1 MSAVPAA
8 AGAPPLEGM
17 ERAVG
22 AIVLSLAV
30 FMTVL
35 DTTIANVS
43 IPTIAGDLGVSP
55 SQGTWVIT
63 SFAVSTAIAV
73 PLTGWLV
80 VRFGQVRLFVT
91 SVLLF
96 STASWLCGLAPNLET
111 LIVFRVLQGAVA
123 GPMVP
128 LSQSMLL
135 ATFPRDKA
143 GLALALWSMTA
154 LLAPISGPLLGG
166 WISDNATWPWIF
178 YINVPVG
185 LFAAAVTWQLYR
197 TRDSATRKVPV
208 DFVGLALLVIWVA
221 ALQIMLD
228 KGKELDWFNSAQ
240 IVTLAC
246 VAATGFALFLVWELV
261 DNEHP
266 IVDLSLFRLRNF
278 TSGTVA
284 LAVGY
289 GVFFGTTVIIP
300 LWLQTVMGYS
310 ATWSGLTIAPIGILS
325 LIIAPILGRNL
336 ARLDARK
343 IASAAFLVFALVM
356 FMRAHF
362 DLQTDFWSIVLPTV
376 IQGAATVSF
385 FLPLTALLLA
395 GLPPERIPAATG
407 LSNFARFTA
416 GAFGASVSVTLWDD
430 RASLHRA
437 HLVEHVTAYDPDARA
452 ALGVMHAHGFSPDQ
466 ALGLVDRLID
476 QQARM
481 LSTIDLFWLSGVLF
495 IALVGLVWIAKP
507 ANVAHRGPADA
518 GAH

>member
-1 MSAVPAA
+1 VSAAPAA
-8 AGAPPLEGM
+8 ASPPPLEGM

-22 AIVLSLAV
+22 AFVLSLAV

-128 LSQSMLL
+128 LSQAMLL
-135 ATFPRDKA
+135 STFPREKA
-143 GLALALWSMTA
+143 GLALAIWSMTA

-185 LFAAAVTWQLYR
+185 LLAAAVTWQLYR
-197 TRDSATRKVPV
+197 TRDSAKRKVPV
-208 DFVGLALLVIWVA
+208 DYVGLGLLITWVA

-228 KGKELDWFNSAQ
+228 KGNELDWFNSGQ

-246 VAATGFALFLVWELV
+246 VAAVGFTLFLVWELV

-266 IVDLSLFRLRNF
+266 IVDLSLFKGRNF
-278 TSGTVA
+278 TSGTLA
-284 LAVGY
+284 IAVGY
-289 GVFFGTTVIIP
+289 AVFFGITVIIP
-300 LWLQTVMGYS
+300 LWLQTIMGYT
-310 ATWSGLTIAPIGILS
+310 AFLSGLTVAPIGILS
-325 LIIAPILGRNL
+325 LLIAPILGRNL

-356 FMRAHF
+356 FMRARF
-362 DLQTDFWSIVLPTV
+362 NLQTDFWSIVLPTV

-416 GAFGASVSVTLWDD
+416 GAFGASVSVTLWND
-430 RASLHRA
+430 RAAVHRA
-437 HLVEHVTAYDPDARA
+437 HLVEHVTAYNPDATRA
-452 ALGVMHAHGFSPDQ
+452 LAAMHAHGLSPDQ
-466 ALGLVDRLID
+466 ALGLMDRMID

-481 LSTIDLFWLSGVLF
+481 LSTVDLFWLSGMLF
-495 IALVGLVWIAKP
+495 IALTALVWIAKP
-507 ANVAHRGPADA
+507 SNLAQRAPADA

>member
-1 MSAVPAA
+1 VSAAPAA
-8 AGAPPLEGM
+8 AAPPPLEGM

-22 AIVLSLAV
+22 AFVLSLAV

-128 LSQSMLL
+128 LSQAMLL
-135 ATFPRDKA
+135 ATFPREKA

-185 LFAAAVTWQLYR
+185 LFSAAVTWQLYR

-208 DFVGLALLVIWVA
+208 DYVGLGLLITWVA

-228 KGKELDWFNSAQ
+228 KGNELDWFNSGQ

-246 VAATGFALFLVWELV
+246 VAAVGFTLFLVWELV

-266 IVDLSLFRLRNF
+266 IVDLSLFKGRNF
-278 TSGTVA
+278 TSGTLA
-284 LAVGY
+284 IAVGY
-289 GVFFGTTVIIP
+289 AVFFGITVIIP
-300 LWLQTVMGYS
+300 LWLQTIMGYT
-310 ATWSGLTIAPIGILS
+310 AFLSGLTVAPIGILS
-325 LIIAPILGRNL
+325 LLIAPILGRNL

-356 FMRAHF
+356 FMRARF

-416 GAFGASVSVTLWDD
+416 GAFGASVSVTLWND
-430 RASLHRA
+430 RAAVHRA
-437 HLVEHVTAYDPDARA
+437 HLVEHVTAYNPDATGALA
-452 ALGVMHAHGFSPDQ
+452 AMHAHGLSTDQ
-466 ALGLVDRLID
+466 ALGLMDRLID

-481 LSTIDLFWLSGVLF
+481 LSTVDLFWLSGMLF
-495 IALVGLVWIAKP
+495 IALTALVWIAKP
-507 ANVAHRGPADA
+507 ANISHRAPADA

>member
-1 MSAVPAA
+1 MSAAPAA
-8 AGAPPLEGM
+8 AVPPLEGV
-17 ERAVG
+17 ERVVG
-22 AIVLSLAV
+22 AFVLSLAV

-128 LSQSMLL
+128 LSQAMLL
-135 ATFPRDKA
+135 ATFPREKA

-185 LFAAAVTWQLYR
+185 LLAAAVTWQIYR
-197 TRDSATRKVPV
+197 ARDSATRKVPV
-208 DFVGLALLVIWVA
+208 DYVGLGLLITWVA

-228 KGKELDWFNSAQ
+228 KGNELDWFGSGL
-240 IVTLAC
+240 IVALAC
-246 VAATGFALFLVWELV
+246 VAAVGFALFLVWELV

-266 IVDLSLFRLRNF
+266 IVDLSLFKLRNF
-278 TSGTVA
+278 SSGTVA

-289 GVFFGTTVIIP
+289 GVFFGTTVILP
-300 LWLQTVMGYS
+300 LWLQTIMGYT
-310 ATWSGLTIAPIGILS
+310 ATWSGLAVAPIGILS

-336 ARLDARK
+336 GRLDPRK
-343 IASAAFLVFALVM
+343 IASAAFLVFAAVS
-356 FMRAHF
+356 FMRARF
-362 DLQTDFWSIVLPTV
+362 DLQADFWSIVLPTV

-416 GAFGASVSVTLWDD
+416 GAFGASMSVTLWDQ
-430 RASLHRA
+430 RAALHRA
-437 HLVEHVTAYDPDARA
+437 HLVEQITSYDFDARA
-452 ALGVMHAHGFSPDQ
+452 ALGALRAQGLGHGQ

-495 IALVGLVWIAKP
+495 ILLMALVWIAKP
-507 ANVAHRGPADA
+507 ASVAQRVPADA

>member
-1 MSAVPAA
+1 VAAVPAA
-8 AGAPPLEGM
+8 APPPPLEGM

-22 AIVLSLAV
+22 AFVLSLAV

-111 LIVFRVLQGAVA
+111 LIMFRVLQGAVS

-128 LSQSMLL
+128 LSQAMLL
-135 ATFPRDKA
+135 ATFPREKS
-143 GLALALWSMTA
+143 GLALAIWSMTA

-185 LFAAAVTWQLYR
+185 LFSAAVTWQLYR

-208 DFVGLALLVIWVA
+208 DYVGLGLLITWVA

-228 KGKELDWFNSAQ
+228 KGNELDWFNSSQ

-246 VAATGFALFLVWELV
+246 VAAVGFALFLVWELV

-266 IVDLSLFRLRNF
+266 IVDLSLFKGRNF

-284 LAVGY
+284 IAVGY
-289 GVFFGTTVIIP
+289 AVFFGTMVIIP
-300 LWLQTVMGYS
+300 LWLQTIMGYT
-310 ATWSGLTIAPIGILS
+310 ATWAGLTMAPIGILS
-325 LIIAPILGRNL
+325 LIIAPFLGRAL
-336 ARLDARK
+336 PHLDARK
-343 IASAAFLVFALVM
+343 IASGAFLVFAMVM
-356 FMRAHF
+356 FMRSHF
-362 DLQTDFWSIVLPTV
+362 DLQTDFWSIMLPTF
-376 IQGAATVSF
+376 IQGAATVTF
-385 FLPLTALLLA
+385 FLPLTALLLS

-416 GAFGASVSVTLWDD
+416 GAFGASVSVTLWND
-430 RASLHRA
+430 RAALHRA
-437 HLVEHVTAYDPDARA
+437 HLVEHVSAFDPDARTALA
-452 ALGVMHAHGFSPDQ
+452 AMHAHGLAPDQ
-466 ALGLVDRLID
+466 ALGLMDRLID

-481 LSTIDLFWLSGVLF
+481 LGTVDLFWFSGILFLVLT
-495 IALVGLVWIAKP
+495 VLVWVAKP
-507 ANVAHRGPADA
+507 ANVPHRAPADA
-518 GAH
+518 H

>member
-1 MSAVPAA
+1 
-8 AGAPPLEGM
+8 M

-22 AIVLSLAV
+22 AFVLSLAV

-96 STASWLCGLAPNLET
+96 TTASWLCGLAPNLET

-135 ATFPRDKA
+135 ATFPREKS
-143 GLALALWSMTA
+143 GLALAIWSMTA

-185 LFAAAVTWQLYR
+185 LFSAAITWQLYR

-208 DFVGLALLVIWVA
+208 DYVGLGLLITWVA

-228 KGKELDWFNSAQ
+228 KGNELDWFNSRQ

-246 VAATGFALFLVWELV
+246 VAAVGFTLFLVWELV

-266 IVDLSLFRLRNF
+266 IVDLSLFKGRNF

-284 LAVGY
+284 IAIGY
-289 GVFFGTTVIIP
+289 AVFFGTMVIIP
-300 LWLQTVMGYS
+300 LWLQTIMGYT
-310 ATWSGLTIAPIGILS
+310 ATWAGLTMAPIGILS
-325 LIIAPILGRNL
+325 LVIAPFLGRAL
-336 ARLDARK
+336 PHLDARK
-343 IASAAFLVFALVM
+343 VASGAFLVFAMVM
-356 FMRAHF
+356 FMRSHF
-362 DLQTDFWSIVLPTV
+362 DLQTDFWSIMMPTF
-376 IQGAATVSF
+376 IQGAATVTF
-385 FLPLTALLLA
+385 FLPLTALLLS

-416 GAFGASVSVTLWDD
+416 GAFGASVSVTLWND
-430 RASLHRA
+430 RTALHRA
-437 HLVEHVTAYDPDARA
+437 HLVEHVTDYNAHAQA
-452 ALGVMHAHGFSPDQ
+452 ALSAMHAHGLPAEQ
-466 ALGLVDRLID
+466 ALGLMDRLIE

-481 LSTIDLFWLSGVLF
+481 LGTVDLFWFSGILF
-495 IALVGLVWIAKP
+495 LALTVLVWIAKP
-507 ANVAHRGPADA
+507 SSLPHRAPADA

>member
-1 MSAVPAA
+1 VSAAPPARA
-8 AGAPPLEGM
+8 APPPLEGM

-22 AIVLSLAV
+22 AFVLSLAV

-111 LIVFRVLQGAVA
+111 LILFRVLQGLVA

-128 LSQSMLL
+128 LSQAMLL
-135 ATFPRDKA
+135 STFPREKA

-185 LFAAAVTWQLYR
+185 LFSAAVTWQLYR

-208 DFVGLALLVIWVA
+208 DYVGLGLLVVWVA

-228 KGKELDWFNSAQ
+228 KGNELDWFSSPQ
-240 IVTLAC
+240 IVALGC
-246 VAATGFALFLVWELV
+246 VALVGFTLFLVWELV

-266 IVDLSLFRLRNF
+266 IVDLSLFKSRNF
-278 TSGTVA
+278 TSGTLA
-284 LAVGY
+284 IAVGY
-289 GVFFGTTVIIP
+289 AVFFGITVIIP
-300 LWLQTVMGYS
+300 LWLQTIMGYT
-310 ATWSGLTIAPIGILS
+310 AFLSGLTVAPIGILS
-325 LIIAPILGRNL
+325 LIIAPFLGRAL
-336 ARLDARK
+336 PHLDARK

-356 FMRAHF
+356 FMRARF
-362 DLQTDFWSIVLPTV
+362 DLQTDFWSIVLPTF

-416 GAFGASVSVTLWDD
+416 GAFGASVSVTMWND
-430 RASLHRA
+430 RTALHRA
-437 HLVEHVTAYDPDARA
+437 HLVEHVTDYSPHAQDALA
-452 ALGVMHAHGFSPDQ
+452 AMHARGLPTQQ
-466 ALGLVDRLID
+466 AMGLMDHLID

-481 LSTIDLFWLSGVLF
+481 LGTIDLFWLSGILF
-495 IALVGLVWIAKP
+495 IALTALVWLAKP
-507 ANVAHRGPADA
+507 TNVSHAPADA

>member
-1 MSAVPAA
+1 MSALPARA
-8 AGAPPLEGM
+8 EAPPLEGI
-17 ERAVG
+17 ERVVG

-208 DFVGLALLVIWVA
+208 DFVGLALLITWVA

-228 KGKELDWFNSAQ
+228 KGKELDWFNSTQ

-246 VAATGFALFLVWELV
+246 VAATGFTLFLVWELV

-284 LAVGY
+284 LALGY

-300 LWLQTVMGYS
+300 LWLQTVMGYT
-310 ATWSGLTIAPIGILS
+310 AIWSGLTIAPIGILS

-343 IASAAFLVFALVM
+343 IASAAFLVFALVS
-356 FMRAHF
+356 FMRARF

-416 GAFGASVSVTLWDD
+416 GAFGASMSVTLWDN
-430 RASLHRA
+430 RAALHRA
-437 HLVEHVTAYDPDARA
+437 HLVEHVTAYDADTQAM
-452 ALGVMHAHGFSPDQ
+452 LGAMHAHGFTPDQ
-466 ALGLVDRLID
+466 AFGLMDRLID

-481 LSTIDLFWLSGVLF
+481 LSTVDLFWLSGVLF
-495 IALVGLVWIAKP
+495 IALMALVWVARP
-507 ANVAHRGPADA
+507 AGGAQRAPADA

>member
-1 MSAVPAA
+1 MSAAPFAA
-8 AGAPPLEGM
+8 PPPLEGM

-22 AIVLSLAV
+22 AFVLSLAV

-111 LIVFRVLQGAVA
+111 LIVFRVLQGMVA

-135 ATFPRDKA
+135 STFPREKA

-185 LFAAAVTWQLYR
+185 LFSAAVTWQLYR
-197 TRDSATRKVPV
+197 TRDSAKRKVPV
-208 DFVGLALLVIWVA
+208 DYVGLGLLITWVA

-228 KGKELDWFNSAQ
+228 KGNELDWFSSPQ

-246 VAATGFALFLVWELV
+246 VAAVGFTLFLVWELV

-266 IVDLSLFRLRNF
+266 IVDLSLFKSRNF
-278 TSGTVA
+278 TSGTLA
-284 LAVGY
+284 IAVGY
-289 GVFFGTTVIIP
+289 AVFFGITVIIP
-300 LWLQTVMGYS
+300 LWLQTIMGYT
-310 ATWSGLTIAPIGILS
+310 AFLSGLTVAPIGILS

-343 IASAAFLVFALVM
+343 IASAAFVVFALVM
-356 FMRAHF
+356 FMRARF

-416 GAFGASVSVTLWDD
+416 GAFGASVSVTLWND
-430 RASLHRA
+430 RAALHRA
-437 HLVEHVTAYDPDARA
+437 HLVEHVTAYNPDATGALA
-452 ALGVMHAHGFSPDQ
+452 ALHARGLSPDQ
-466 ALGLVDRLID
+466 ALGLMDRMID

-481 LSTIDLFWLSGVLF
+481 LSTVDLFWLSGMLF
-495 IALVGLVWIAKP
+495 IALTALVWIAKP
-507 ANVAHRGPADA
+507 ANVSHAPADA

>member
-8 AGAPPLEGM
+8 AAAPPLEGM
-17 ERAVG
+17 ERVVG

-63 SFAVSTAIAV
+63 SFAVSTAISV

-96 STASWLCGLAPNLET
+96 STASWLCGLAPTLET

-128 LSQSMLL
+128 LSQAMLL
-135 ATFPRDKA
+135 ATFPREKA
-143 GLALALWSMTA
+143 GLALAIWSMTA

-185 LFAAAVTWQLYR
+185 LLAAMVTWQIYR
-197 TRDSATRKVPV
+197 ARDSATRKVPV
-208 DFVGLALLVIWVA
+208 DFVGLALLITWVA
-221 ALQIMLD
+221 ALQVMLD
-228 KGKELDWFNSAQ
+228 KGNELDWFNSGL
-240 IVTLAC
+240 IVTLGC
-246 VAATGFALFLVWELV
+246 VAAVGFTLFLVWELI

-266 IVDLSLFRLRNF
+266 IVDLSLFKLRNF
-278 TSGTVA
+278 SSGTVA
-284 LAVGY
+284 LAIGY
-289 GVFFGTTVIIP
+289 GVFFGTTVILP
-300 LWLQTVMGYS
+300 LWLQTIMGYT
-310 ATWSGLTIAPIGILS
+310 ATWSGLAVAPIGILS

-336 ARLDARK
+336 GRLDARK
-343 IASAAFLVFALVM
+343 IASAAFLVFAAVS
-356 FMRAHF
+356 FMRARF
-362 DLQTDFWSIVLPTV
+362 DLQTDFWSIVLPTI

-385 FLPLTALLLA
+385 FLPLTALLLS

-416 GAFGASVSVTLWDD
+416 GAFGASVSVTLWND
-430 RASLHRA
+430 RAALHRA
-437 HLVEHVTAYDPDARA
+437 HLVEHVTAYDPGARA
-452 ALGVMHAHGFSPDQ
+452 ALGAMHAHGLSPDQ
-466 ALGLVDRLID
+466 AFGLLDGMID

-481 LSTIDLFWLSGVLF
+481 LSTVDLFWLSGVLF
-495 IALVGLVWIAKP
+495 IALVALVWIAKP
-507 ANVAHRGPADA
+507 VNAPQRAPADA

>member
-1 MSAVPAA
+1 MSSVPAA
-8 AGAPPLEGM
+8 AAAPPLEGL
-17 ERAVG
+17 ERVVG

-96 STASWLCGLAPNLET
+96 TTASWLCGLAPNLET

-185 LFAAAVTWQLYR
+185 LLAAAVTWQIYR

-208 DFVGLALLVIWVA
+208 DFVGLALLITWVA
-221 ALQIMLD
+221 ALQVMLD
-228 KGKELDWFNSAQ
+228 KGNELDWFNSAL
-240 IVTLAC
+240 IVTLGC
-246 VAATGFALFLVWELV
+246 VAAVGFTLFLVWELI

-266 IVDLSLFRLRNF
+266 IVDLSLFKLRNF
-278 TSGTVA
+278 SSGTVA

-300 LWLQTVMGYS
+300 LWLQTIMGYT
-310 ATWSGLTIAPIGILS
+310 ATWSGLTVAPIGILS

-336 ARLDARK
+336 GRLDARK
-343 IASAAFLVFALVM
+343 IASAAFLVFAASS
-356 FMRAHF
+356 FMRARF

-416 GAFGASVSVTLWDD
+416 GAFGASVSVALWND
-430 RASLHRA
+430 RAALHRA
-437 HLVEHVTAYDPDARA
+437 HLVEHVTIYDPDARA
-452 ALGVMHAHGFSPDQ
+452 ALGAMHAQGLSPDQ
-466 ALGLVDRLID
+466 AFGLLDHLID

-481 LSTIDLFWLSGVLF
+481 LSTVDLFWLSGCLF
-495 IALVGLVWIAKP
+495 IALVALVWIAKP
-507 ANVAHRGPADA
+507 ANVPQRAPTDA

>member
-8 AGAPPLEGM
+8 APPPPLEGM

-22 AIVLSLAV
+22 AFVLSLAV

-96 STASWLCGLAPNLET
+96 TTASWLCGLAPNLET

-135 ATFPRDKA
+135 ATFPREKS
-143 GLALALWSMTA
+143 GLALAIWSMTA

-185 LFAAAVTWQLYR
+185 LFSAAITWQLYR

-208 DFVGLALLVIWVA
+208 DYVGLGLLITWVA

-228 KGKELDWFNSAQ
+228 KGNELDWFSSPQ
-240 IVTLAC
+240 IVTLGC
-246 VAATGFALFLVWELV
+246 VALVGFTLFLVWELV

-266 IVDLSLFRLRNF
+266 IVDLSLFKGRNF

-284 LAVGY
+284 IAIGY
-289 GVFFGTTVIIP
+289 AVFFGTMVIIP
-300 LWLQTVMGYS
+300 LWLQTIMGYT
-310 ATWSGLTIAPIGILS
+310 ATWAGLTMAPIGILS
-325 LIIAPILGRNL
+325 LVIAPFLGRAL
-336 ARLDARK
+336 PHLDARK
-343 IASAAFLVFALVM
+343 VASGAFLVFAMVM
-356 FMRAHF
+356 FMRSHF
-362 DLQTDFWSIVLPTV
+362 DLQTDFWSIMMPTF
-376 IQGAATVSF
+376 IQGAATVTF
-385 FLPLTALLLA
+385 FLPLTALLLS

-416 GAFGASVSVTLWDD
+416 GAFGASVSVTLWND
-430 RASLHRA
+430 RTALHRA
-437 HLVEHVTAYDPDARA
+437 HLVEHITDYNAHAQA
-452 ALGVMHAHGFSPDQ
+452 ALSAMHAHGLPAEQ
-466 ALGLVDRLID
+466 ALGLMDRLIE

-481 LSTIDLFWLSGVLF
+481 LGTVDLFWFSGILF
-495 IALVGLVWIAKP
+495 LALTVLVWIAKP
-507 ANVAHRGPADA
+507 SSLPHRAPADA

>member
-1 MSAVPAA
+1 VSAVPGAA
-8 AGAPPLEGM
+8 APPPLEGV

-22 AIVLSLAV
+22 AFVLSLAV
-30 FMTVL
+30 FMSVL

-135 ATFPRDKA
+135 ATFPREKA

-185 LFAAAVTWQLYR
+185 LFSAALTWQIYR
-197 TRDSATRKVPV
+197 TRDSAKRKVPV
-208 DFVGLALLVIWVA
+208 DFVGLGLLVIWVA
-221 ALQIMLD
+221 SLQIMLD
-228 KGKELDWFNSAQ
+228 KGNELDWFSSPQ
-240 IVTLAC
+240 IVALAC
-246 VAATGFALFLVWELV
+246 VALAGFTLFLVWELV

-266 IVDLSLFRLRNF
+266 IVDLSLFKSRNF
-278 TSGTVA
+278 TSGTLA
-284 LAVGY
+284 IAVGY
-289 GVFFGTTVIIP
+289 AVFFGTMVIIP
-300 LWLQTVMGYS
+300 LWLQTLMGYT
-310 ATWSGLTIAPIGILS
+310 ATWAGLTMAPIGILS
-325 LIIAPILGRNL
+325 LIIAPFLGRAL
-336 ARLDARK
+336 PRLDTRK
-343 IASAAFLVFALVM
+343 VASGAFLVFALVM
-356 FMRAHF
+356 FMRARF
-362 DLQTDFWSIVLPTV
+362 DLQTDFWSIMLPTF
-376 IQGAATVSF
+376 IQGGATVTF
-385 FLPLTALLLA
+385 FLPLTALLLS

-416 GAFGASVSVTLWDD
+416 GAFGASVSVTLWND
-430 RASLHRA
+430 RAALHRA
-437 HLVEHVTAYDPDARA
+437 HLVEHITDYSAHTQGALA
-452 ALGVMHAHGFSPDQ
+452 AAHAHGLSGEQ
-466 ALGLVDRLID
+466 ALGLLDRLVN

-481 LSTIDLFWLSGVLF
+481 LGTIDLFWFSGVLF
-495 IALVGLVWIAKP
+495 LALTALVWLAKP
-507 ANVAHRGPADA
+507 SNTAHRVAADA

>member
-1 MSAVPAA
+1 MPAA
-8 AGAPPLEGM
+8 APPPPLEGM

-22 AIVLSLAV
+22 AFVLSLAV

-111 LIVFRVLQGAVA
+111 LIVFRVLQGAVS

-128 LSQSMLL
+128 LSQAMLL
-135 ATFPRDKA
+135 ATFPREKS
-143 GLALALWSMTA
+143 GLALAIWSMTA

-185 LFAAAVTWQLYR
+185 LFSAAVTWQLYR

-208 DFVGLALLVIWVA
+208 DYIGLGLLITWVA

-228 KGKELDWFNSAQ
+228 KGNELDWFHSSQ

-246 VAATGFALFLVWELV
+246 VAAVGFTLFLVWELV

-266 IVDLSLFRLRNF
+266 IVDLSLFKGRNF

-284 LAVGY
+284 IAVGY
-289 GVFFGTTVIIP
+289 AVFFGTMVIIP
-300 LWLQTVMGYS
+300 LWLQTIMGYT
-310 ATWSGLTIAPIGILS
+310 ATWAGLTMAPIGLLS
-325 LIIAPILGRNL
+325 LVIAPFLGRAL
-336 ARLDARK
+336 PHLDARK
-343 IASAAFLVFALVM
+343 VASGAFLGFAMVM
-356 FMRAHF
+356 FMRSHF
-362 DLQTDFWSIVLPTV
+362 DLQTDFWSIMLPTF
-376 IQGAATVSF
+376 IQGAATVTF
-385 FLPLTALLLA
+385 FLPLTALLLS

-416 GAFGASVSVTLWDD
+416 GAFGASVSVTLWND
-430 RASLHRA
+430 RAALHRA
-437 HLVEHVTAYDPDARA
+437 HLVEHINAFDPDARNALA
-452 ALGVMHAHGFSPDQ
+452 AMHAHGLTPDQ
-466 ALGLVDRLID
+466 ALGLMDRLID

-481 LSTIDLFWLSGVLF
+481 LGTVDLFWFSGMLFLVLT
-495 IALVGLVWIAKP
+495 VLVWIAKP
-507 ANVAHRGPADA
+507 ANVAHRASPDA

>member
-8 AGAPPLEGM
+8 AAAPPLEGM
-17 ERAVG
+17 ERVVG

-135 ATFPRDKA
+135 ATFPREKA

-185 LFAAAVTWQLYR
+185 LLAAAVTWQIYR
-197 TRDSATRKVPV
+197 MRDSATRKVPV
-208 DFVGLALLVIWVA
+208 DFVGLALLITWVA

-228 KGKELDWFNSAQ
+228 KGKELDWFNSTE

-246 VAATGFALFLVWELV
+246 VSAAGFALFLVWELI

-266 IVDLSLFRLRNF
+266 IVDLSLFKQRNF

-284 LAVGY
+284 LALGY

-300 LWLQTVMGYS
+300 LWLQTVMGYT
-310 ATWSGLTIAPIGILS
+310 AIWSGLTIAPIGILS

-336 ARLDARK
+336 GRLDARK
-343 IASAAFLVFALVM
+343 IASAAFLVFAVVS
-356 FMRAHF
+356 FMRARF

-416 GAFGASVSVTLWDD
+416 GAFGASMSVTLWDN
-430 RASLHRA
+430 RTALHRA
-437 HLVEHVTAYDPDARA
+437 HLVEHVTAYDPDAQA
-452 ALGVMHAHGFSPDQ
+452 TLGAMHAHGFTPDQ
-466 ALGLVDRLID
+466 ALGLMDRMID

-481 LSTIDLFWLSGVLF
+481 LSTVDLFWLSGVLF
-495 IALVGLVWIAKP
+495 IALMALVWVAKP
-507 ANVAHRGPADA
+507 ASGAQRAPADA

>member
-1 MSAVPAA
+1 MSVPL
-8 AGAPPLEGM
+8 PLEGM

-22 AIVLSLAV
+22 AFVLSLAV

-96 STASWLCGLAPNLET
+96 TTASWLCGLAPNLET

-135 ATFPRDKA
+135 ATFPREKS
-143 GLALALWSMTA
+143 GLALAIWSMTA

-185 LFAAAVTWQLYR
+185 LFSAAITWQLYR

-208 DFVGLALLVIWVA
+208 DYVGLGLLITWVA

-228 KGKELDWFNSAQ
+228 KGNELDWFSSPQ
-240 IVTLAC
+240 IVTLGC
-246 VAATGFALFLVWELV
+246 VALVGFTLFLVWELV

-266 IVDLSLFRLRNF
+266 IVDLSLFKGRNF

-284 LAVGY
+284 IAIGY
-289 GVFFGTTVIIP
+289 AVFFGTMVIIP
-300 LWLQTVMGYS
+300 LWLQTIMGYT
-310 ATWSGLTIAPIGILS
+310 ATWAGLTMAPIGILS
-325 LIIAPILGRNL
+325 LVIAPFLGRAL
-336 ARLDARK
+336 PHLDARK
-343 IASAAFLVFALVM
+343 VASGAFLVFAMVM
-356 FMRAHF
+356 FMRSHF
-362 DLQTDFWSIVLPTV
+362 DLQTDFWSIMMPTF
-376 IQGAATVSF
+376 IQGAATVTF
-385 FLPLTALLLA
+385 FLPLTALLLS

-416 GAFGASVSVTLWDD
+416 GAFGASVSVTLWND
-430 RASLHRA
+430 RTALHRA
-437 HLVEHVTAYDPDARA
+437 HLVEHITDYNAHAQA
-452 ALGVMHAHGFSPDQ
+452 ALSAMHAHGLPAEQ
-466 ALGLVDRLID
+466 ALGLMDRLIE

-481 LSTIDLFWLSGVLF
+481 LGTVDLFWFSGILF
-495 IALVGLVWIAKP
+495 LALTVLVWIAKP
-507 ANVAHRGPADA
+507 SSLPHRAPADA